1 MLDQSAAEAPSSPLL
16 REGPARIRNSAA
28 HMKAL
33 IDDLLDLAKIEQN
46 RFVLRPRPSD
56 SGVLIEESLRAAS
69 PLAAAKKIRIA
80 SQVDSTTL
88 EVDPEQVFRV
98 LSNLLG
104 NAIKFTPEGGTV
116 TIRGER
122 QSDQMKIAV
131 SDTGPGIP
139 ADQLPHVFERYWQA
153 RPARQLG
160 TGLGLYIA
168 KGIVEAHGGRIWAES
183 PGGARLIFTL
193 PLAGRAATS

>member
-1 MLDQSAAEAPSSPLL
+1 M
-16 REGPARIRNSAA
+16 
-28 HMKAL
+28 
-33 IDDLLDLAKIEQN
+33 
-46 RFVLRPRPSD
+46 
-56 SGVLIEESLRAAS
+56 
-69 PLAAAKKIRIA
+69 AAAKKIRIA